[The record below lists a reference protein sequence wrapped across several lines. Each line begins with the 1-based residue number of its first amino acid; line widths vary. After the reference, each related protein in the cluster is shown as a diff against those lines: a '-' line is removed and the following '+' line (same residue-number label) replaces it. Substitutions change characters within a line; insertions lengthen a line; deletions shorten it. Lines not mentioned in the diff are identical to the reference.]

1 MTAFWIALGVAI
13 GVLLTIPV
21 AAVWSRR
28 TERRVRLLEQ
38 RARSAERL
46 AELGT
51 LTGGLAHEIKN
62 PLSTINLNTQL
73 LQEDLAELHKSSG
86 VALPGVDPIRRRLE
100 SVSRETQRLREILE
114 DFLRFAGRIRLDLQP
129 AGVNAIVDDLAAFIE
144 PQAQAAGVRVRLQLA
159 ADPDAA
165 AVDAS
170 LLKQALLNLVIN
182 AIQAMEQCRSTAT
195 PHGGATDLI
204 LRTENARVL
213 GRDEVHIHV
222 TDTGPGIARDV
233 LDKIFQ
239 PYFTTKKG
247 GTGLGLPT
255 TRRIIEEH
263 RGHLTAHSTSGVGTD
278 FVVALPTT
286 PPRTT
291 HASPQR
297 AGG

>member
-1 MTAFWIALGVAI
+1 MTAFWLGLGIAI
-13 GVLLTIPV
+13 GVSLTIPV

-62 PLSTINLNTQL
+62 PLSTINLNAQL
-73 LQEDLAELHKSSG
+73 LQEDLASAEIG
-86 VALPGVDPIRRRLE
+86 PPDRVEPIRRRLDA
-100 SVSRETQRLREILE
+100 VMRETQRLREILE
-114 DFLRFAGRIRLDLQP
+114 DFLRFAGRIRLDRQP
-129 AGVNAIVDDLAAFIE
+129 TDVNAIVDDLVAFIE
-144 PQAQAAGVRVRLQLA
+144 PQAHAAGVRVRLQLS
-159 ADPDAA
+159 ADPSVA

-182 AIQAMEQCRSTAT
+182 AIQAMEQCRSANT
-195 PHGGATDLI
+195 PNGGAADLI

-213 GRDEVHIHV
+213 GRDELHIHV
-222 TDTGPGIARDV
+222 IDTGPGIAPNV
-233 LDKIFQ
+233 QEKIFQ
-239 PYFTTKKG
+239 PYFTTKKS

-263 RGHLTAHSTSGVGTD
+263 AGHLTAHSTPGTGTD
-278 FVVALPTT
+278 FVIALPMQ
-286 PPRTT
+286 PP
-291 HASPQR
+291 HAAVPE
-297 AGG
+297 